1 MSTKVVGHEVAE
13 LRLVRLEEEE
23 LRRLDGRERARNA
36 RARSQRASLLD
47 GEEGSCVVRVERVAI
62 GVRDQHVGC
71 ELANSVGDRDERV
84 PVDLERIV
92 AEIQALELCAER
104 GRRSLRLAVPDLL
117 HALDGLSLLLPELAG
132 LAALAIGEREH
143 ACRSA
148 SRGRD
153 RDRAARA
160 PDEVRRVRADHEE
173 LSRHDAPA
181 SRLDCVTISSRVSSS
196 SNPAPRSRSAQSA
209 RPSSTGG

>member
-1 MSTKVVGHEVAE
+1 M
-13 LRLVRLEEEE
+13 RLEEQE
-23 LRRLDGRERARNA
+23 LWRLDGLERARNA
-36 RARSQRASLLD
+36 RARSQRASPLD
-47 GEEGSCVVRVERVAI
+47 GEEGSCVVRVERIAI
-62 GVRDQHVGC
+62 GVRDQHIGC

-92 AEIQALELCAER
+92 AKIEALELCAKR
-104 GRRSLRLAVPDLL
+104 FCRSLRLAVPDLL

-132 LAALAIGEREH
+132 LAAFAVREREH
-143 ACRSA
+143 ACCSA
-148 SRGRD
+148 IRGRD
-153 RDRAARA
+153 RDRAARP

-196 SNPAPRSRSAQSA
+196 PNPASRRRSAQSA